1 MGCPLLMFRPLASMV
16 LGLVAFLAFFAY
28 LFFNL
33 VDGHVLSTD
42 FYAEALYEN
51 EVYARLYDEVLVDPA
66 LEDEAKELLGNVDV
80 PQEDVAAVAKRIMP
94 PAYLQQETERT
105 LDGLID
111 YLKRDTDD
119 LDLYIELAEPLENA
133 SKELVVYA
141 ERRIDEIEVQLV
153 DVAQANVAQVDVAQA
168 DDPAQRSPDLELPID
183 PSSPLPDAG
192 ELAQQALETIREG
205 GTIQVEQIELET
217 EEDWAKYWEDTLRE
231 LERGQLPSQVP
242 SLANVDVEERL
253 EGYDLALEEL
263 HKAADVPQEVLDALD
278 DPDTDGAIRE
288 ALSSED
294 PFEEQNAIKG
304 ALKAV
309 SRGVLPPLI
318 DDTLDDVRRELVTPE
333 GMVCKDVPEGGDL
346 SRCTRYD
353 LLELVDGD
361 LEGSE
366 GLDDS
371 RDGIRLFS
379 SLGGWLPL
387 VVLAVACLGIIA
399 VNVPRIV
406 SIFRWLGIVLSL
418 TGLFYLILGMLV
430 GSTVADRLDSALQD
444 AWIEADA
451 PESLL
456 PIFSDVTSH
465 MADSL
470 SLALT
475 SPSVIMMIVGVLFFI
490 TSLFIRRIP
499 IVSRIPFIGSL
510 LG

>member
-1 MGCPLLMFRPLASMV
+1 MGCPLLMFRPLVSMI
-16 LGLVAFLAFFAY
+16 LGAIAFLAFFAY

-33 VDGHVLSTD
+33 VDGHILSSD
-42 FYAEALYEN
+42 FYAEALVEN
-51 EVYARLYDEVLVDPA
+51 DAYVRLYDEVLADPA
-66 LEDEAKELLGNVDV
+66 LEDEAKKLLGNVDV

-94 PAYLQQETERT
+94 LAYLQQETERT

-153 DVAQANVAQVDVAQA
+153 EQIDVAQANVAQAY
-168 DDPAQRSPDLELPID
+168 DPAQRSPDLELPID

-242 SLANVDVEERL
+242 SLANVNVEERL

-263 HKAADVPQEVLDALD
+263 HRAADVPQEVLDALD
-278 DPDTDGAIRE
+278 DPETDGAIRE

-294 PFEEQNAIKG
+294 PLEEQEAIKG
-304 ALKAV
+304 ALKAA

-353 LLELVDGD
+353 LLGLVDGD

-366 GLDDS
+366 GLNDS

-379 SLGGWLPL
+379 SLGAWLPL

-399 VNVPRIV
+399 VNVPRVV

-418 TGLFYLILGMLV
+418 TGLFYLIAGMLV

-490 TSLFIRRIP
+490 TSLFIRRTP
-499 IVSRIPFIGSL
+499 IVSRIPFLGSL

>member
-16 LGLVAFLAFFAY
+16 LGLLAFLAFFAY

-42 FYAEALYEN
+42 FYAEALSEN

-153 DVAQANVAQVDVAQA
+153 DVAQANVAQA
-168 DDPAQRSPDLELPID
+168 DDPAQPSPDVELPID

-192 ELAQQALETIREG
+192 DLVQQALETIREG
-205 GTIQVEQIELET
+205 GTIQVEQIERET

-231 LERGQLPSQVP
+231 LEQGQLPSQVP
-242 SLANVDVEERL
+242 SLANLNVEERL

-263 HKAADVPQEVLDALD
+263 HKAADIPQEVLDALD
-278 DPDTDGAIRE
+278 DPETDGAIRE

-294 PFEEQNAIKG
+294 PLEEQNAIKG
-304 ALKAV
+304 ALKAA

-366 GLDDS
+366 GLNDS

-379 SLGGWLPL
+379 SLGAWLPL
-387 VVLAVACLGIIA
+387 VVLAVACFGIIA

-406 SIFRWLGIVLSL
+406 SIFRWLGIVLGL
-418 TGLFYLILGMLV
+418 TGLFYLIVGMLV

-456 PIFSDVTSH
+456 PIFSDVTSY

>member
-1 MGCPLLMFRPLASMV
+1 MGCPLLMFRPLASTV

-42 FYAEALYEN
+42 FYAEALSEN

-105 LDGLID
+105 LDGLIH

-153 DVAQANVAQVDVAQA
+153 EQIDVAQA

-183 PSSPLPDAG
+183 PSSPFPDAG
-192 ELAQQALETIREG
+192 ELAQQAVETIREG

-217 EEDWAKYWEDTLRE
+217 EEDWAKYWEDALRE
-231 LERGQLPSQVP
+231 LEQGQLPSQVP
-242 SLANVDVEERL
+242 SLASINVEERL

-263 HKAADVPQEVLDALD
+263 HRAADVPQEVLDALD
-278 DPDTDGAIRE
+278 DPETDGAIRE

-304 ALKAV
+304 ALKAA
-309 SRGVLPPLI
+309 SRGVLSPLI

-353 LLELVDGD
+353 LLELVDRD

-366 GLDDS
+366 GLNDS

-379 SLGGWLPL
+379 SLGAWLPL

-406 SIFRWLGIVLSL
+406 STFRWLGIVLSL
-418 TGLFYLILGMLV
+418 TGLFYRIVGMLL